1 MNGRVFREALRQAGQ
16 TTGILAAGAGLFTYL
31 VLFSSK
37 SFLSEGS
44 GFSGFFSNPPK
55 AIQAFLG
62 GSVNLLTPPGWV
74 AAALTHPV
82 MYALMTAAGVGIAA
96 GSVATE
102 VERGTIDLV
111 LGRPVGRGPY
121 LVAKAAAA
129 VAAVTVV
136 EAGALVGALVARATI
151 DPLGRV
157 RTARILGAFAS
168 SRLLFAA
175 IALVAVMVSSR
186 SSLRG
191 RALGLAVGFVVGSF
205 FLNFI
210 ALLVNG
216 LAGLRYVSVF
226 HYYPPTRILSGTV
239 PGGDLAVLAAVGV
252 AALGAALWWFARR
265 DLTR

>member
-1 MNGRVFREALRQAGQ
+1 MNGRVFRETVRQSGRTVA
-16 TTGILAAGAGLFTYL
+16 ILSAGAGLFTYL

-44 GFSGFFSNPPK
+44 GFSGFFSDPPK

-62 GSVNLLTPPGWV
+62 GSVNLLEPSGWV
-74 AAALTHPV
+74 AAALTHPI
-82 MYALMTAAGVGIAA
+82 MYALLTSAGVGIAA

-111 LGRPVGRGPY
+111 LGRPVGRRPY
-121 LVAKAAAA
+121 LLAKAAAA
-129 VAAVTVV
+129 VAAVTLV
-136 EAGALVGALVARATI
+136 EAGALAGTLAARLTIDRLDEVGAVKI
-151 DPLGRV
+151 V
-157 RTARILGAFAS
+157 GAFVS
-168 SRLLFAA
+168 SWLLFTA
-175 IALVAVMVSSR
+175 IALVAVLVSAR

-216 LAGLRYVSVF
+216 LAPLRFASVF
-226 HYYPPTRILSGTV
+226 HYYAPTRILSGTV
-239 PGGDLAVLAAVGV
+239 PGMDLAVLAAVGV
-252 AALGAALWWFARR
+252 AALGVATWWFGRR
-265 DLTR
+265 DLSR